1 MVRVASTWVW
11 DVRGET
17 HVKWVTFVL
26 STWWIH
32 TTNRLLSQLIV
43 RAMRG
48 ETHVKW
54 VTFVLSTWWIH
65 TTNRL
70 LSQLIVRAMHLKRA
84 TFQVDC
90 TGNAPEKGYFPS

>member
-43 RAMRG
+43 RAM
-48 ETHVKW
+48 
-54 VTFVLSTWWIH
+54 
-65 TTNRL
+65 
-70 LSQLIVRAMHLKRA
+70 HLKRA
-84 TFQVDC
+84 TFQGGC
-90 TGNAPEKGYFPS
+90 TEIGHKMAYFDAFLPPESSVNEVTFAVLTML